1 MGQILQFLC
10 APDGLGEVPM
20 QLGFEEHDAVEEFVD
35 DLVFVVFKG
44 GIGRLQL
51 RLGLP
56 VDGCLGAG
64 DVAGVLLR

>member
-1 MGQILQFLC
+1 
-10 APDGLGEVPM
+10 M